1 MTSITH
7 AALSAALLVCFAA
20 LLAPPGASVC
30 AQNAFLVAKAK
41 ALHASANQ
49 AAVDLKAAQEDAAK
63 QAAEVAAATQTLSD
77 LQGPD
82 LALNDRISI
91 ISDMN
96 NSVADAQY
104 DLDIANNIL
113 VLRIADLAAFQ
124 ADPSTHPQIPEA
136 RKAVNDA
143 TRSARMTS
151 MLLEEWGLV
160 VQEAADAERDA
171 ERAVRANPT
180 SLMAQAALVEAQ
192 YYRQSV
198 EEVLPDI
205 VFSAARAHT
214 SGQLNVSAV
223 ANTAD
228 VTVAEASSPSAPREG
243 FALSFLGQWRKEN
256 AAEIGYRVAEPASA
270 RFRGGAAGGA
280 AQDGGSDVSEA
291 AGVEIKELDAFAV
304 VQQRTTLPLSTNKH
318 SAIRSL
324 SCPLLYLVL
333 PPPFPPSPLP
343 PSPAHL
349 VGSHQFKVT
358 PGDAIYVEKLNFAHV
373 NDVKAFTI
381 AAVEGAAVEGA
392 ALHDATVHD
401 EAALDAKVIVFK
413 KKRRKNYRRTN
424 GHRQWTPRVSPCL
437 VAGLPIEE
445 LDAHLNFRRGWTLG
459 FVDDVEDKTQILPF
473 LRANMDP
480 SLHRRKRRVLVDLG
494 ANEFETS
501 VTWFLR
507 MYPLDFTE
515 IHAVEVQ
522 TDLFQKPS
530 TPPLEVPAYEINSQ
544 SRLRPFGRGPAG
556 FPAWLMDRVHPYN
569 FFISSQ
575 DNQEENATNRDQLKE
590 LLGYPNTMN
599 VTRWLLDELQLTE
612 EDTVMVKMDIEGAEW
627 ASMVNVT
634 RWLLDELQL
643 TEDDTVIVKMDIEG
657 AEWAVLH
664 EWLAIPHM
672 PAIVDELFVEVHYH
686 HPSMHAFTWTP
697 DKFNRTLDE
706 TTRLLT
712 DLRRAGFYVHPWP

>member
-304 VQQRTTLPLSTNKH
+304 VQ
-318 SAIRSL
+318 
-324 SCPLLYLVL
+324 
-333 PPPFPPSPLP
+333 
-343 PSPAHL
+343 

-373 NDVKAFTI
+373 NDVIHLEKVLLIGSPSESLIGRPTLPGAFVS
-381 AAVEGAAVEGA
+381 ALVEE
-392 ALHDATVHD
+392 H
-401 EAALDAKVIVFK
+401 ALDAKVIVFK

-424 GHRQWTPRVSPCL
+424 GHRQ
-437 VAGLPIEE
+437 E
-445 LDAHLNFRRGWTLG
+445 LT
-459 FVDDVEDKTQILPF
+459 
-473 LRANMDP
+473 
-480 SLHRRKRRVLVDLG
+480 
-494 ANEFETS
+494 
-501 VTWFLR
+501 
-507 MYPLDFTE
+507 
-515 IHAVEVQ
+515 
-522 TDLFQKPS
+522 
-530 TPPLEVPAYEINSQ
+530 
-544 SRLRPFGRGPAG
+544 RLRILEIAG
-556 FPAWLMDRVHPYN
+556 MDAA
-569 FFISSQ
+569 
-575 DNQEENATNRDQLKE
+575 EERA
-590 LLGYPNTMN
+590 
-599 VTRWLLDELQLTE
+599 
-612 EDTVMVKMDIEGAEW
+612 IE
-627 ASMVNVT
+627 
-634 RWLLDELQL
+634 
-643 TEDDTVIVKMDIEG
+643 
-657 AEWAVLH
+657 AV
-664 EWLAIPHM
+664 A
-672 PAIVDELFVEVHYH
+672 
-686 HPSMHAFTWTP
+686 
-697 DKFNRTLDE
+697 
-706 TTRLLT
+706 
-712 DLRRAGFYVHPWP
+712 